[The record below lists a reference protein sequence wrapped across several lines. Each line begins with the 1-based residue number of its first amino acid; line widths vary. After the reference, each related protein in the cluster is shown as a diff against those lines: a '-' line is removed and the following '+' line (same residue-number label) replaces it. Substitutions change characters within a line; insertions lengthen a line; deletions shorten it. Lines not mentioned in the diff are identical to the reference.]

1 MSQVRLSIPVG
12 MLVENVLTS
21 GEPIET
27 IIDRL
32 QRRDLAPLLSKI
44 KEPTMDLEE
53 RLQAAEEVA
62 EDWAEAL
69 RSGYKFKFLHINGLK
84 RVLDFRFDRKIDR
97 DYSQE
102 ELTLR
107 HIQLSAQEIEL
118 LCMLIGRQWDVVEEE
133 NNEAGAVL
141 STDTL
146 PLVEIKLKYQ

>member
-53 RLQAAEEVA
+53 RLQAAEEAA

-146 PLVEIKLKYQ
+146 PLVGIKLKYQ

>member
-21 GEPIET
+21 GEPIEV

-32 QRRDLAPLLSKI
+32 HRKDLAPLRSKL

-53 RLQAAEEVA
+53 RLQTAEEA
-62 EDWAEAL
+62 GEDWAEAI
-69 RSGYKFKFLHINGLK
+69 RSGYEFKFLHINGLK
-84 RVLDFRFDRKIDR
+84 RVLDFRFNRKIDR

-107 HIQLSAQEIEL
+107 NIQLSTQEIEL
-118 LCMLIGRQWDVVEEE
+118 LRMLIGRQWEIVEKE
-133 NNEAGAVL
+133 NNEADTAL
-141 STDTL
+141 LTDTL
-146 PLVEIKLKYQ
+146 VGIELKYQ

>member
-21 GEPIET
+21 GEPIEV

-32 QRRDLAPLLSKI
+32 HRRDLAPLRSKL

-53 RLQAAEEVA
+53 RLQTAEEA
-62 EDWAEAL
+62 GEDWAEAI
-69 RSGYKFKFLHINGLK
+69 RSGYEFKFLHINGLK
-84 RVLDFRFDRKIDR
+84 RVLDFRFNRKIDR

-107 HIQLSAQEIEL
+107 NIQLSTQEIEL
-118 LCMLIGRQWDVVEEE
+118 LRMLIGRQWEIVEKE
-133 NNEAGAVL
+133 NNEADTAL
-141 STDTL
+141 LTDTL
-146 PLVEIKLKYQ
+146 VGIELKYQ

>member
-21 GEPIET
+21 GEPIEV

-32 QRRDLAPLLSKI
+32 HRRDLAPLRSKL

-53 RLQAAEEVA
+53 RLQTAEEA
-62 EDWAEAL
+62 GEDWAEAI
-69 RSGYKFKFLHINGLK
+69 RSGYEFKFLHINGLK
-84 RVLDFRFDRKIDR
+84 RVLDFRFNRKIDR

-107 HIQLSAQEIEL
+107 HIQLSTQEIEL
-118 LCMLIGRQWDVVEEE
+118 LRMLIGRQWEIVEEE
-133 NNEAGAVL
+133 NNEADTVL
-141 STDTL
+141 LTDTL
-146 PLVEIKLKYQ
+146 VWIELKYQ

>member
-21 GEPIET
+21 GEPIEV

-32 QRRDLAPLLSKI
+32 HRRDLAPLRSKL

-53 RLQAAEEVA
+53 RLQTAEEA
-62 EDWAEAL
+62 GEDWAEAI
-69 RSGYKFKFLHINGLK
+69 RSGYEFKFLHINGLK
-84 RVLDFRFDRKIDR
+84 RVLDFRFNRKIDR

-107 HIQLSAQEIEL
+107 HIQLSTQEIEL
-118 LCMLIGRQWDVVEEE
+118 LRLLIGRQWEIVEEE
-133 NNEAGAVL
+133 NNEA
-141 STDTL
+141 DTAL
-146 PLVEIKLKYQ
+146 LTNILVGIKLKYQ

>member
-21 GEPIET
+21 GEPIEV

-32 QRRDLAPLLSKI
+32 HRRDLAPLRSKL

-53 RLQAAEEVA
+53 RLQTAEEA
-62 EDWAEAL
+62 GEDWAEAI
-69 RSGYKFKFLHINGLK
+69 RSGYEFKFLHINGLK
-84 RVLDFRFDRKIDR
+84 RVLDFRFNRKIDR

-107 HIQLSAQEIEL
+107 HIQLSTQEIEL
-118 LCMLIGRQWDVVEEE
+118 LRMLIGRQWEIVEEE
-133 NNEAGAVL
+133 NNEADTAL
-141 STDTL
+141 LTDTL
-146 PLVEIKLKYQ
+146 VGIELKYQ

>member
-21 GEPIET
+21 GEPIEV

-32 QRRDLAPLLSKI
+32 HRRDLAPLRSKL

-53 RLQAAEEVA
+53 RLQTAEEA
-62 EDWAEAL
+62 GEDWAEAI
-69 RSGYKFKFLHINGLK
+69 RSGYEFKFLHINGLK
-84 RVLDFRFDRKIDR
+84 RVLDFRFNRKIDR

-107 HIQLSAQEIEL
+107 NIQLSTQEIEL
-118 LCMLIGRQWDVVEEE
+118 LRMLIGRQWEIVEEE
-133 NNEAGAVL
+133 NNEADTVL
-141 STDTL
+141 LTDTL
-146 PLVEIKLKYQ
+146 VWIELKYQ

>member
-21 GEPIET
+21 GESIEV

-32 QRRDLAPLLSKI
+32 RRRDLAPLLSKI
-44 KEPTMDLEE
+44 KEPTMDVEE
-53 RLQAAEEVA
+53 RLQTAEEAA

-69 RSGYKFKFLHINGLK
+69 RSGYEFKFLHINGLK

-107 HIQLSAQEIEL
+107 HIRLNAQEIEL
-118 LCMLIGRQWDVVEEE
+118 LRMLIGRQWEVIEEG
-133 NNEAGAVL
+133 NNEAGAAL
-141 STDTL
+141 SADI
-146 PLVEIKLKYQ
+146 LVGIKLKYQ

>member
-21 GEPIET
+21 GEPIEV

-32 QRRDLAPLLSKI
+32 HRRDLAPLRSKL

-53 RLQAAEEVA
+53 RLQTAEEA
-62 EDWAEAL
+62 GEDWAEAI
-69 RSGYKFKFLHINGLK
+69 RSGYEFKFLHINGLK
-84 RVLDFRFDRKIDR
+84 RVLDFRFNRKIDR

-107 HIQLSAQEIEL
+107 NIQLSTQEIEL
-118 LCMLIGRQWDVVEEE
+118 LRMLIGRQWEIVEEE
-133 NNEAGAVL
+133 NNEADTAL
-141 STDTL
+141 LTDTL
-146 PLVEIKLKYQ
+146 VGIELKYQ

>member
-21 GEPIET
+21 SEPIEI

-53 RLQAAEEVA
+53 RLQMAEEA
-62 EDWAEAL
+62 GEDWAEAI
-69 RSGYKFKFLHINGLK
+69 RSGYEFKFLHINGLK
-84 RVLDFRFDRKIDR
+84 RVLDFRFDRKIDL

-107 HIQLSAQEIEL
+107 HIRLSAQEIEL
-118 LCMLIGRQWDVVEEE
+118 LRMLINRQWDVVEEE
-133 NNEAGAVL
+133 NNEAGAAL

-146 PLVEIKLKYQ
+146 TLVGIKLKYQ

>member
-21 GEPIET
+21 GEPIEV
-27 IIDRL
+27 IINRL
-32 QRRDLAPLLSKI
+32 RRRDLAPLLSKI
-44 KEPTMDLEE
+44 KEPTMDVEE
-53 RLQAAEEVA
+53 RLQTAEEAA

-69 RSGYKFKFLHINGLK
+69 RSGYEFKFLHINGLK

-107 HIQLSAQEIEL
+107 HIRLSTQQIEL
-118 LCMLIGRQWDVVEEE
+118 LRMLIGRQWEVIEEE

-141 STDTL
+141 STDI
-146 PLVEIKLKYQ
+146 LVGIKLKYQ